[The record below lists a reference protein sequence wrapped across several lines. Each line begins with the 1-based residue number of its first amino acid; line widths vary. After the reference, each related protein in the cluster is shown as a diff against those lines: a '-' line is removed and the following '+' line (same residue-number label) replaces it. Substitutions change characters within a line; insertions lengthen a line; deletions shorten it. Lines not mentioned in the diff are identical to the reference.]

1 MADTR
6 FNLFGFRIGKKE
18 DDEANKKLV
27 QPSFAPPSNEDGAYT
42 VTSAAHFGMSA
53 IDLDGS
59 AKNEIELITRY
70 REMAMQPEIESA
82 IDDIVNEA
90 IVRDDNGKNIE
101 IVMDNLKQPDKIKK
115 AIEEEFRTVL
125 KLLNY
130 ENMSSDIFRRYYI
143 DGRLF
148 YHMILDIE
156 SPQKGIQELRYI
168 DPRKIRKVREVR
180 KQKDNNTAT
189 EIVVQTAEYYVYSDR
204 VSTGAGV
211 TAATSITGVKISPDS
226 IININ
231 SGLMDSRRAMVL
243 SYLHKAIKPLN
254 QLRMIEDAIV
264 IYRLSRAPERRVFY
278 VDVGNLP
285 RIKAEQHVRDMMTKY
300 KNKLVYDACLS
311 MDTLIPLMDGRT
323 LPLHEIQKEFESGKE
338 LWVYSCD
345 PNTGKFAPGLVSSA
359 GVTKFNQKVL
369 KITLDNGKSITCT
382 YDHKFPVWNKGKV
395 EAKDLQV
402 GDSMIP
408 YYAREKS
415 IVSGSNSKYQQIF
428 DNDSKK
434 WQFTHRLVSAWKD
447 EVGLNNEWVFDESF
461 SDKPKQTVHHI
472 DYNRLNNSPLNLT
485 RMYRDDHFA
494 YHKKH
499 NSLAGKIGGPIAAK
513 KQQELGIGIFGL
525 TQEQRSE
532 IGKTS
537 GKIGGKSCYNKK
549 NGIHGLSKEQI
560 KQNSKKGSE
569 SLQNLLQDP
578 EYNKEFGRKIAAG
591 FTENSKKLMSE
602 RGESIPKERFALMNK
617 LANESRWNS
626 ELGEINRKLHSDE
639 QTIIYPEN
647 IFSLLENATSKS
659 SSKKTA
665 LQFINEE
672 LDVKGW
678 QNLNKNKKIKNRKSL
693 SEFTEKDL
701 NRIILQKGF
710 SNFGEY
716 KTYIEYKNH
725 KITNIQYLEET
736 IDVGTLGI
744 DKEEIY
750 HDYHTFAL
758 DAGIYTC
765 NSTGEVRDDRRHLSI
780 LEDFWMPR
788 RSGDKSTEITT
799 LPAGQNLGQI
809 EDIQYFERKLY
820 KSLNVPVTRLDP
832 GQAVSIGRSTEITRD
847 ELKFAKFIDK
857 LRNKF
862 SELFD
867 QALRVQLVL
876 KGVCTEEEWKEFK
889 EYIYYDFIKDN
900 NFVELKEAELMQER
914 LGLLAIIDQYAGKY
928 YSKKWIQQNV
938 LRLNDLEIEEMEE
951 EIQEERQTDFAQ
963 QSEDQEREVTLQAQQ
978 QELMSKL
985 MPPTSDQQIEA
996 GAEPQA
1002 EEQPQQE
1009 APKKNNNPYNV

>member
-1 MADTR
+1 MADKR
-6 FNLFGFRIGKKE
+6 FNLFGFRIGKRE
-18 DDEANKKLV
+18 EEETNKLV

-70 REMAMQPEIESA
+70 REMAMQPEVESA
-82 IDDIVNEA
+82 VDDIVNEA

-125 KLLNY
+125 RLLNY
-130 ENMSSDIFRRYYI
+130 ENMCSDIFRRYYI

-148 YHMILDIE
+148 YHIILDIE

-168 DPRKIRKVREVR
+168 DPRKIRKIREVR
-180 KQKDNNTAT
+180 KQKDNNTAI
-189 EIVVQTAEYYVYSDR
+189 EIVAQTAEYYVYSDR
-204 VSTGAGV
+204 VSSGAGV

-231 SGLMDSRRAMVL
+231 SGLMDSRKAMVL

-300 KNKLVYDACLS
+300 KNKLVYD
-311 MDTLIPLMDGRT
+311 G
-323 LPLHEIQKEFESGKE
+323 Q
-338 LWVYSCD
+338 
-345 PNTGKFAPGLVSSA
+345 
-359 GVTKFNQKVL
+359 
-369 KITLDNGKSITCT
+369 
-382 YDHKFPVWNKGKV
+382 
-395 EAKDLQV
+395 
-402 GDSMIP
+402 
-408 YYAREKS
+408 
-415 IVSGSNSKYQQIF
+415 
-428 DNDSKK
+428 
-434 WQFTHRLVSAWKD
+434 
-447 EVGLNNEWVFDESF
+447 
-461 SDKPKQTVHHI
+461 
-472 DYNRLNNSPLNLT
+472 
-485 RMYRDDHFA
+485 
-494 YHKKH
+494 
-499 NSLAGKIGGPIAAK
+499 
-513 KQQELGIGIFGL
+513 
-525 TQEQRSE
+525 
-532 IGKTS
+532 
-537 GKIGGKSCYNKK
+537 
-549 NGIHGLSKEQI
+549 
-560 KQNSKKGSE
+560 
-569 SLQNLLQDP
+569 
-578 EYNKEFGRKIAAG
+578 
-591 FTENSKKLMSE
+591 
-602 RGESIPKERFALMNK
+602 
-617 LANESRWNS
+617 
-626 ELGEINRKLHSDE
+626 
-639 QTIIYPEN
+639 
-647 IFSLLENATSKS
+647 
-659 SSKKTA
+659 
-665 LQFINEE
+665 
-672 LDVKGW
+672 
-678 QNLNKNKKIKNRKSL
+678 
-693 SEFTEKDL
+693 
-701 NRIILQKGF
+701 
-710 SNFGEY
+710 
-716 KTYIEYKNH
+716 
-725 KITNIQYLEET
+725 
-736 IDVGTLGI
+736 
-744 DKEEIY
+744 
-750 HDYHTFAL
+750 
-758 DAGIYTC
+758 
-765 NSTGEVRDDRRHLSI
+765 TGEVRDDRRHLSM

-788 RSGDKSTEITT
+788 RSGDKTTEITT

-809 EDIQYFERKLY
+809 EDIQYFEKKLY

-914 LGLLAIIDQYAGKY
+914 LGLLAIIDQYSGKY

-963 QSEDQEREVTLQAQQ
+963 QSEDQEREVTLQVQQ
-978 QELMSKL
+978 QELIAKL
-985 MPPTSDQQIEA
+985 MPQSQEDQQIDA
-996 GAEPQA
+996 GAEPEAQ

-1009 APKKNNNPYNV
+1009 APRKSNNPYNV

>member
-1 MADTR
+1 MADKR
-6 FNLFGFRIGKKE
+6 FNLFGFRIGKRE
-18 DDEANKKLV
+18 EEETNKLV

-70 REMAMQPEIESA
+70 REMAMQPEVESA
-82 IDDIVNEA
+82 VDDIVNEA

-125 KLLNY
+125 RLLNY
-130 ENMSSDIFRRYYI
+130 ENMCSDIFRRYYI

-148 YHMILDIE
+148 YHIILDIE

-168 DPRKIRKVREVR
+168 DPRKIRKIREVR
-180 KQKDNNTAT
+180 KQKDNNTAI
-189 EIVVQTAEYYVYSDR
+189 EIVAQTAEYYVYSDR
-204 VSTGAGV
+204 VSSGAGV
-211 TAATSITGVKISPDS
+211 TAATSITGIKISPDS

-231 SGLMDSRRAMVL
+231 SGLMDSRKAMVL

-300 KNKLVYDACLS
+300 KNKLVYD
-311 MDTLIPLMDGRT
+311 G
-323 LPLHEIQKEFESGKE
+323 Q
-338 LWVYSCD
+338 
-345 PNTGKFAPGLVSSA
+345 
-359 GVTKFNQKVL
+359 
-369 KITLDNGKSITCT
+369 
-382 YDHKFPVWNKGKV
+382 
-395 EAKDLQV
+395 
-402 GDSMIP
+402 
-408 YYAREKS
+408 
-415 IVSGSNSKYQQIF
+415 
-428 DNDSKK
+428 
-434 WQFTHRLVSAWKD
+434 
-447 EVGLNNEWVFDESF
+447 
-461 SDKPKQTVHHI
+461 
-472 DYNRLNNSPLNLT
+472 
-485 RMYRDDHFA
+485 
-494 YHKKH
+494 
-499 NSLAGKIGGPIAAK
+499 
-513 KQQELGIGIFGL
+513 
-525 TQEQRSE
+525 
-532 IGKTS
+532 
-537 GKIGGKSCYNKK
+537 
-549 NGIHGLSKEQI
+549 
-560 KQNSKKGSE
+560 
-569 SLQNLLQDP
+569 
-578 EYNKEFGRKIAAG
+578 
-591 FTENSKKLMSE
+591 
-602 RGESIPKERFALMNK
+602 
-617 LANESRWNS
+617 
-626 ELGEINRKLHSDE
+626 
-639 QTIIYPEN
+639 
-647 IFSLLENATSKS
+647 
-659 SSKKTA
+659 
-665 LQFINEE
+665 
-672 LDVKGW
+672 
-678 QNLNKNKKIKNRKSL
+678 
-693 SEFTEKDL
+693 
-701 NRIILQKGF
+701 
-710 SNFGEY
+710 
-716 KTYIEYKNH
+716 
-725 KITNIQYLEET
+725 
-736 IDVGTLGI
+736 
-744 DKEEIY
+744 
-750 HDYHTFAL
+750 
-758 DAGIYTC
+758 
-765 NSTGEVRDDRRHLSI
+765 TGEVRDDRRHLSM

-788 RSGDKSTEITT
+788 RSGDKTTEITT

-809 EDIQYFERKLY
+809 EDIQYFEKKLY

-914 LGLLAIIDQYAGKY
+914 LGLLAIIDQYSGKY

-963 QSEDQEREVTLQAQQ
+963 QSEDQEREVTLQVQQ
-978 QELMSKL
+978 QELIAKL
-985 MPPTSDQQIEA
+985 MPQSQEDQQIDA
-996 GAEPQA
+996 GAEPEAQ

-1009 APKKNNNPYNV
+1009 APRKSNNPYNV